1 MADERRLYVNR
12 SRNCHLCGGR
22 RIREQRSSPK
32 PDDPDYKVA
41 VCPTC
46 DQAETPAGASIWP
59 YRKPPA
65 SS

>member
-1 MADERRLYVNR
+1 MADRLYCNR
-12 SRNCHLCGGR
+12 SRNCHLCGGS

-32 PDDPDYKVA
+32 PDDPHYVVA

-46 DQAETPAGASIWP
+46 DLTPETTVPTWEQ
-59 YRKPPA
+59 KHPPA